1 MKLSDIMSAAD
12 LTIYP
17 RIALVLFL
25 FAFLL
30 VVVRIFWPGAR
41 AQFAHDAAL
50 PLDDVNDRF
59 ATGRA
64 SSPARSAATP
74 TEG

>member
-17 RIALVLFL
+17 RVALILFL
-25 FAFLL
+25 FAFLV
-30 VVVRIFWPGAR
+30 VVVRLLLSGSPTTW
-41 AQFAHDAAL
+41 AHDAAL

-59 ATGRA
+59 AD
-64 SSPARSAATP
+64 SSRKDGSL
-74 TEG
+74 

>member
-1 MKLSDIMSAAD
+1 MKMSDIVSAAG

-25 FAFLL
+25 FAF
-30 VVVRIFWPGAR
+30 VVVLVRLASPGAKAR
-41 AQFAHDAAL
+41 YHRLSRL

-59 ATGRA
+59 TTTR
-64 SSPARSAATP
+64 PP
-74 TEG
+74 ED